1 MEIPGYPGISFFK
14 LIGWISMFIRVFLQI
29 LAKKCRIKD
38 KKHYLY
44 PQKYG
49 SSFSSND
56 FLMLFEK
63 GLCINEECW
72 SCPLLVYELCL
83 YRCFETSLYST
94 FR

>member
-49 SSFSSND
+49 CSFSSND
-56 FLMLFEK
+56 FLILFEK
-63 GLCINEECW
+63 RF
-72 SCPLLVYELCL
+72 VYK
-83 YRCFETSLYST
+83 
-94 FR
+94 